1 MPQYHDADLQKLNSR
16 ISELENNIQ
25 KINKKFEY
33 DFFNLTQEVKYV
45 KLNSNAKEP
54 FKKHDGDAGYDL
66 YACFTEKDSYEL
78 KPLEQIK
85 IPTGIA
91 ISLNEYTVGLINDR
105 SSMASKQL
113 VISGGV
119 IDEPYTGEISIL
131 LMNLSNTP
139 YEIKNGDKIAQILI
153 QAIVKVNFIE
163 VKELK
168 TTERGNKG
176 FGSTGK

>member
-1 MPQYHDADLQKLNSR
+1 MAQYHDADLQKLNSR
-16 ISELENNIQ
+16 ISELEIHIQ

-33 DFFNLTQEVKYV
+33 DFFNLTQEVQYT
-45 KLNSNAKEP
+45 KLNKNAKEP

-66 YACFTEKDSYEL
+66 YACFAEKDSYEL

-85 IPTGIA
+85 VPTGIA
-91 ISLNEYTVGLINDR
+91 IALNEYTVGLIHDR

-113 VISGGV
+113 IISGGV

-131 LMNLSNTP
+131 LINLSQIP

-153 QAIVKVNFIE
+153 QPIIKINFVE
-163 VKELK
+163 AKELK
-168 TTERGNKG
+168 ITERGAKG